1 MRSLRTILACAVP
14 AVTALFGIFW
24 LFNKRKTPPAKQI
37 AEPPDKA
44 KDATNREVVDHEKS
58 NEKKND
64 QMVIEE
70 VIVNEAVK
78 VEKLAKLGCGDVTA
92 NICEKQTVSDLQNV
106 SDKQNEDDEIISEI
120 DNAFKDIYEGSD
132 VEDEEVNDSQ
142 HISVVE
148 SSIEAVCKDGLNT
161 VRDATL
167 QSDIKDIDQDKI
179 ITRQRADDLN
189 LSSAATTTKSV
200 SERNND
206 VVEKDE
212 IGLQDEAIVAAS
224 AVSLNVAPVPS
235 IDVDCAFIKSE
246 IIEDLVIP
254 TKHAEENVSSE
265 QSESVI
271 ESQII
276 TEQFVSQKSL
286 PVNASSHTSP
296 LSDTLSKQ
304 ESISDSSQKETN
316 STEVVKCDSKN
327 DEVSD
332 DNDKAVTSGV
342 SSEQN
347 ESNELSDWVSD
358 QTKTNSWDEEIRNI
372 SQTKSSSWEE
382 ETAKELDSGIDSNS
396 WVVNG
401 EIEEVDSKPL
411 QKQTAIENVISGSN
425 ANKVAS
431 RRGPVSSSAPGAYI
445 SREKRGGSVNSSESS
460 SNCDNSSVV
469 CKDNL
474 VLLLKEKK
482 LYIYKDLLKLPVQS

>member
-44 KDATNREVVDHEKS
+44 KDATNREVVDHEES

-64 QMVIEE
+64 QMVMEE
-70 VIVNEAVK
+70 VTVNEAVK
-78 VEKLAKLGCGDVTA
+78 LEKLAKLGCGDVTA

-132 VEDEEVNDSQ
+132 VVDEEVNESQ

-189 LSSAATTTKSV
+189 LSSAANTTKSI
-200 SERNND
+200 SERNTD

-224 AVSLNVAPVPS
+224 AVSLNV
-235 IDVDCAFIKSE
+235 DVDCTFIKSE

-254 TKHAEENVSSE
+254 TKNAEENVSSE

-316 STEVVKCDSKN
+316 SSEVVKCDFKN
-327 DEVSD
+327 DKVSD

-347 ESNELSDWVSD
+347 ESNELSDWAAD
-358 QTKTNSWDEEIRNI
+358 QTKTNSWDEEISNI

-382 ETAKELDSGIDSNS
+382 ETAKELDSGINSNS

-445 SREKRGGSVNSSESS
+445 SREKSGGSVNSSESS

-469 CKDNL
+469 SIDIL
-474 VLLLKEKK
+474 VLYQITKKHLQGSLKEP
-482 LYIYKDLLKLPVQS
+482 IQS